1 MNPALIQSSFEEQN
15 PGSGTTSVF
24 CGTPGLSLPVPEDY
38 PQALPPVT
46 VDAVK
51 TQSGKA
57 AGKGAAPTE
66 ETEFCREQLPLEGEP
81 AVAGWRRYQTYG
93 EFNRGS
99 MGVIYKGFDTHLGRE
114 VALKFL
120 HTEHKHNPDLRAQF
134 IHEARITARLQHPG
148 VVPVYEL
155 HQSSGNELFFTMK
168 FVNGKTLRELL
179 AARSYHFHDLPRFLN
194 VFEKVCQTMAYAH
207 ASGVIHRDLKPAN
220 VMVGRFGVVR
230 VMDWGLAKVMEDG
243 PSAPSSPETGQSG
256 GRCLLQPAMADLN
269 GTGEAESIG
278 SLGRVMGTLAYMSPE
293 QARGEIEHLDKR
305 ADVFGLGA
313 MLCEILTGGPPY
325 ACKDAEELYHKAAGA
340 DLGDALSRL
349 DSCLADPQLVSLAK
363 HCLRADP
370 EERPDEAGA
379 VAKAVTAQI
388 ESDVK
393 RSALDLSRFFELS
406 PDMFCLASLD
416 GYFQRVNENFTRVLG
431 FSKAELMTRPFLD
444 FVHPEDLP
452 QTLSQMEKLAQ
463 GLPVVR
469 FRNRYRDVGGHYR
482 WFEWTAKS
490 IPEENVIFAIARTD
504 DPDSPPWP
512 EL

>member
-1 MNPALIQSSFEEQN
+1 
-15 PGSGTTSVF
+15 
-24 CGTPGLSLPVPEDY
+24 
-38 PQALPPVT
+38 
-46 VDAVK
+46 
-51 TQSGKA
+51 
-57 AGKGAAPTE
+57 
-66 ETEFCREQLPLEGEP
+66 
-81 AVAGWRRYQTYG
+81 
-93 EFNRGS
+93 
-99 MGVIYKGFDTHLGRE
+99 
-114 VALKFL
+114 
-120 HTEHKHNPDLRAQF
+120 
-134 IHEARITARLQHPG
+134 
-148 VVPVYEL
+148 
-155 HQSSGNELFFTMK
+155 
-168 FVNGKTLRELL
+168 
-179 AARSYHFHDLPRFLN
+179 
-194 VFEKVCQTMAYAH
+194 MAYAH

-230 VMDWGLAKVMEDG
+230 VMDWGLAKVIG
-243 PSAPSSPETGQSG
+243 NHQPPASSTETGQSG
-256 GRCLLQPAMADLN
+256 ERSLLRPTMTDLN
-269 GTGEAESIG
+269 GAGEGESMG

-293 QARGEIEHLDKR
+293 QARGEIDLLDKR
-305 ADVFGLGA
+305 SDVFGLGA
-313 MLCEILTGGPPY
+313 MLCEILTGRPPY
-325 ACKDAEELYHKAAGA
+325 ACRDADELYHKAVEA
-340 DLGDALSRL
+340 DLGDALSHL
-349 DSCLADPQLVSLAK
+349 ESCLADPQLVSLAK

-370 EERPDEAGA
+370 DERPDEAGA

-388 ESDVK
+388 ESDLQ

-452 QTLSQMEKLAQ
+452 QTIAQIEKLAQ

>member
-1 MNPALIQSSFEEQN
+1 MNSAPIQSSFEDQI
-15 PGSGTTSVF
+15 PGSMSTSVF
-24 CGTPGLSLPVPEDY
+24 SGTPDLSRPSPEDY
-38 PQALPPVT
+38 PQAPAPVS
-46 VDAVK
+46 AEGGK
-51 TQSGKA
+51 AQAGKA

-66 ETEFCREQLPLEGEP
+66 ETEFCREHLPTEGEG
-81 AVAGWRRYQTYG
+81 AVAGSRRYQTYG

-120 HTEHKHNPDLRAQF
+120 HNEHKHNPDLRAQF

-148 VVPVYEL
+148 IVPVYEL
-155 HQSSGNELFFTMK
+155 HQSPGNELFFTMK
-168 FVNGKTLRELL
+168 FVDGRTLRELL
-179 AARSYHFHDLPRFLN
+179 AGRSWHFHDLPRFVN

-230 VMDWGLAKVMEDG
+230 VMDWGLAKVIG
-243 PSAPSSPETGQSG
+243 NHQPPASSTEAVQSG
-256 GRCLLQPAMADLN
+256 ERSLLRPTMTDLN
-269 GTGEAESIG
+269 GAGEGESMG

-293 QARGEIEHLDKR
+293 QARGEIDLLDKR
-305 ADVFGLGA
+305 SDVFGLGA
-313 MLCEILTGGPPY
+313 MLCEILTGRPPY
-325 ACKDAEELYHKAAGA
+325 ACRDADELYHKAVEA
-340 DLGDALSRL
+340 DLGDALSHL
-349 DSCLADPQLVSLAK
+349 ESCLADPQLVSLAK

-370 EERPDEAGA
+370 DERPDEAGA

-388 ESDVK
+388 ESDLQ

-452 QTLSQMEKLAQ
+452 QTLAQIEKLAQ